1 MKNNWTCLLKSAFL
15 SEDKFTFHLKQI
27 DLGIIELG
35 EGRVTLWVASK
46 GGRDLLTNQ
55 HLESGNESS
64 LVFFLRDIQSG
75 SFVFFCALSNV

>member
-35 EGRVTLWVASK
+35 EGY
-46 GGRDLLTNQ
+46 
-55 HLESGNESS
+55 S
-64 LVFFLRDIQSG
+64 LGCVKRGEGLVNKSAFGIR
-75 SFVFFCALSNV
+75 